1 MSGENE
7 DKPVVIFDFE
17 GQMEVTDVRGYDYKN
32 IFSPVEPI
40 DDMPKRMEDRIKKV
54 RKIRKNKIFKEPF
67 KA

>member
-1 MSGENE
+1 MSEENE
-7 DKPVVIFDFE
+7 DKTVVTFDFE
-17 GQMEVTDVRGYDYKN
+17 GQMEATDVRGFDYKN

>member
-1 MSGENE
+1 MSEENE
-7 DKPVVIFDFE
+7 EKSVATFDFE
-17 GQMEVTDVRGYDYKN
+17 GQMVETDVRGYDYKN